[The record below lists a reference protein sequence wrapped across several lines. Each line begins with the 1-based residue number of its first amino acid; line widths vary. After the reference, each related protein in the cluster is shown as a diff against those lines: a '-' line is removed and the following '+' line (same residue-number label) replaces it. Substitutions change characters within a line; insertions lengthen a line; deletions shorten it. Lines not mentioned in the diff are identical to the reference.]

1 MKHKAFQRVAIGIVG
16 FILIV
21 LITACAGVSTGGQ
34 PKNFTG
40 SLASVNA
47 QLHSVMLNVNG
58 QLLTFKGLT
67 DQDVAA
73 LQAEEGK
80 ISSVSIQATQNSD
93 GSYTIASGQNSLTF
107 AIANSTSITSVG
119 TSSTPGASGNV
130 VTSGAN
136 EPGSISFTG
145 SVTSVSSSSIAVSMP
160 DGSTLTMIINAQ
172 TDMSDFKGVLPT
184 IGQLIKVEASANTSD
199 GSLTAT
205 KLKSADSSDN
215 TVVYTGVTT
224 SAVGADN
231 VIHFRIGNRDF
242 SFTVFP
248 GTTKLDDFDNNPQSI
263 GSNVSV
269 QVKVQFQGTTETVQ
283 EVKKS

>member
-1 MKHKAFQRVAIGIVG
+1 
-16 FILIV
+16 
-21 LITACAGVSTGGQ
+21 
-34 PKNFTG
+34 
-40 SLASVNA
+40 
-47 QLHSVMLNVNG
+47 
-58 QLLTFKGLT
+58 
-67 DQDVAA
+67 
-73 LQAEEGK
+73 
-80 ISSVSIQATQNSD
+80 
-93 GSYTIASGQNSLTF
+93 
-107 AIANSTSITSVG
+107 
-119 TSSTPGASGNV
+119 
-130 VTSGAN
+130 
-136 EPGSISFTG
+136 
-145 SVTSVSSSSIAVSMP
+145 
-160 DGSTLTMIINAQ
+160 MIINAQ